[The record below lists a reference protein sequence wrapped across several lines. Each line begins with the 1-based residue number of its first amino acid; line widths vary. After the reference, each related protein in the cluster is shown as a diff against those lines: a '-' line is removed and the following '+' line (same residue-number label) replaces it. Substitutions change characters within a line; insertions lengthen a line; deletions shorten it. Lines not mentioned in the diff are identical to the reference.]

1 MGLLG
6 HVQGQISCSLELT
19 PLETGAAHRQG
30 TDPLQG
36 AFHGGGHGAGAEHVG
51 AEVGAVVDARQHQ
64 IRCFVHQ
71 FAQGQLHAIGRC
83 AAAGPGGHARCKQF
97 VRPFG
102 AQGGLQ
108 GQAVAGG
115 GAFLVGADHRDL
127 VTPGGRG
134 RSQGADPLGE
144 DPVVIAD
151 QDPHGSAD
159 GWGEPKRA
167 GCLQSG
173 PFRLCSV
180 SAPVTL
186 QQLTDQLDALEQQA
200 SAEIAEAADA
210 AALEQLR
217 VGLLGKK
224 GRLSGVLGAM
234 GKLPGQERP
243 VVGQR
248 ANVLKT
254 QVQTLLSDRLQ
265 AVQQAAM
272 AERIARESIDVTA
285 PPSGIPMGHRHPLI
299 TTTEEIVDLFL
310 GLGYSVAEGPEV
322 EKDHYNFTALNIP
335 EDHPARDMQDTFY
348 LGADL
353 LMRTHTSPVQI
364 RHLEQNP
371 PPVRIVAPGRVYR
384 RDAVDATHSPV
395 FHQVEVLAIDEGLDF
410 SHLRGTVMAFLKA
423 FFGDLP
429 VRFRASYFPFTEP
442 SAEVDVQW
450 RGRWL
455 EVMGCGM
462 VDPAVLEGL
471 GLDPERYSG
480 FAAGLGVERF
490 CMVRHGIDD
499 IRRLYTSDL
508 RFLEQ
513 F

>member
-1 MGLLG
+1 M
-6 HVQGQISCSLELT
+6 
-19 PLETGAAHRQG
+19 
-30 TDPLQG
+30 
-36 AFHGGGHGAGAEHVG
+36 
-51 AEVGAVVDARQHQ
+51 
-64 IRCFVHQ
+64 
-71 FAQGQLHAIGRC
+71 
-83 AAAGPGGHARCKQF
+83 
-97 VRPFG
+97 
-102 AQGGLQ
+102 
-108 GQAVAGG
+108 
-115 GAFLVGADHRDL
+115 
-127 VTPGGRG
+127 
-134 RSQGADPLGE
+134 
-144 DPVVIAD
+144 
-151 QDPHGSAD
+151 
-159 GWGEPKRA
+159 
-167 GCLQSG
+167 
-173 PFRLCSV
+173 

-200 SAEIAEAADA
+200 SAEIADAADA

-224 GRLSGVLGAM
+224 GRISGVLGAM
-234 GKLPGQERP
+234 GKLPGDERP
-243 VVGQR
+243 LVGQR

-254 QVQTLLSDRLQ
+254 QVKTLLSDRLQ

-285 PPSGIPMGHRHPLI
+285 PASGIPMGHRHPLI

-310 GLGYSVAEGPEV
+310 GMGYSVAEGPEV

-364 RHLEQNP
+364 RYLEQNP

-410 SHLRGTVMAFLKA
+410 SHLRGTVMAFLRA

>member
-1 MGLLG
+1 M
-6 HVQGQISCSLELT
+6 S
-19 PLETGAAHRQG
+19 
-30 TDPLQG
+30 
-36 AFHGGGHGAGAEHVG
+36 
-51 AEVGAVVDARQHQ
+51 
-64 IRCFVHQ
+64 
-71 FAQGQLHAIGRC
+71 
-83 AAAGPGGHARCKQF
+83 
-97 VRPFG
+97 
-102 AQGGLQ
+102 
-108 GQAVAGG
+108 
-115 GAFLVGADHRDL
+115 
-127 VTPGGRG
+127 
-134 RSQGADPLGE
+134 
-144 DPVVIAD
+144 
-151 QDPHGSAD
+151 
-159 GWGEPKRA
+159 
-167 GCLQSG
+167 
-173 PFRLCSV
+173 
-180 SAPVTL
+180 L
-186 QQLTDQLDALEQQA
+186 QQLTDQLEALE
-200 SAEIAEAADA
+200 AEAAEAISAASDA
-210 AALEQLR
+210 DALEQLR
-217 VGLLGKK
+217 IGLLGKK

-234 GKLPGQERP
+234 GKLPGDERP
-243 VVGQR
+243 LVGQR

-265 AVQQAAM
+265 AVKQAAM
-272 AERIARESIDVTA
+272 QARIASETLDVTA
-285 PPSGIPMGHRHPLI
+285 PAQGILMGHRHPLI
-299 TTTEEIVDLFL
+299 TTTEEIVDLFC
-310 GLGYSVAEGPEV
+310 GLGYQVEEGPEV
-322 EKDHYNFTALNIP
+322 ETDHHNFTALNIP
-335 EDHPARDMQDTFY
+335 PDHPARDMQDTFY
-348 LGADL
+348 LKDNL
-353 LMRTHTSPVQI
+353 LLRTHTSPVQI
-364 RHLEQNP
+364 RHLETHA

>member
-1 MGLLG
+1 
-6 HVQGQISCSLELT
+6 
-19 PLETGAAHRQG
+19 
-30 TDPLQG
+30 
-36 AFHGGGHGAGAEHVG
+36 
-51 AEVGAVVDARQHQ
+51 
-64 IRCFVHQ
+64 
-71 FAQGQLHAIGRC
+71 
-83 AAAGPGGHARCKQF
+83 
-97 VRPFG
+97 
-102 AQGGLQ
+102 
-108 GQAVAGG
+108 
-115 GAFLVGADHRDL
+115 
-127 VTPGGRG
+127 
-134 RSQGADPLGE
+134 
-144 DPVVIAD
+144 
-151 QDPHGSAD
+151 
-159 GWGEPKRA
+159 
-167 GCLQSG
+167 
-173 PFRLCSV
+173 V

-200 SAEIAEAADA
+200 AAEIAEAADA

-224 GRLSGVLGAM
+224 GRISGVLGAM
-234 GKLPGQERP
+234 GKLPGEERP
-243 VVGQR
+243 LVGQR

-254 QVQTLLSDRLQ
+254 QVQSLLGERLQ
-265 AVQQAAM
+265 AVKQAAM
-272 AERIARESIDVTA
+272 AERIAKESLDVTA
-285 PPSGIPMGHRHPLI
+285 PASGVPMGHRHPLI

-322 EKDHYNFTALNIP
+322 ERDHYNFTALNIP

-348 LGADL
+348 LGGDL

-364 RHLEQNP
+364 RHLEENP

>member
-1 MGLLG
+1 M
-6 HVQGQISCSLELT
+6 
-19 PLETGAAHRQG
+19 
-30 TDPLQG
+30 
-36 AFHGGGHGAGAEHVG
+36 
-51 AEVGAVVDARQHQ
+51 
-64 IRCFVHQ
+64 
-71 FAQGQLHAIGRC
+71 
-83 AAAGPGGHARCKQF
+83 
-97 VRPFG
+97 
-102 AQGGLQ
+102 
-108 GQAVAGG
+108 
-115 GAFLVGADHRDL
+115 
-127 VTPGGRG
+127 
-134 RSQGADPLGE
+134 
-144 DPVVIAD
+144 
-151 QDPHGSAD
+151 
-159 GWGEPKRA
+159 
-167 GCLQSG
+167 
-173 PFRLCSV
+173 

-224 GRLSGVLGAM
+224 GRLSAVLGAM

>member
-1 MGLLG
+1 M
-6 HVQGQISCSLELT
+6 
-19 PLETGAAHRQG
+19 
-30 TDPLQG
+30 
-36 AFHGGGHGAGAEHVG
+36 
-51 AEVGAVVDARQHQ
+51 
-64 IRCFVHQ
+64 
-71 FAQGQLHAIGRC
+71 
-83 AAAGPGGHARCKQF
+83 
-97 VRPFG
+97 
-102 AQGGLQ
+102 
-108 GQAVAGG
+108 
-115 GAFLVGADHRDL
+115 
-127 VTPGGRG
+127 
-134 RSQGADPLGE
+134 
-144 DPVVIAD
+144 
-151 QDPHGSAD
+151 
-159 GWGEPKRA
+159 
-167 GCLQSG
+167 
-173 PFRLCSV
+173 

-200 SAEIAEAADA
+200 SAEIADAADA

-224 GRLSGVLGAM
+224 GRISGVLGAM
-234 GKLPGQERP
+234 GKLPGDERP
-243 VVGQR
+243 LVGQR

-254 QVQTLLSDRLQ
+254 QVKTLLSDRLQ

-285 PPSGIPMGHRHPLI
+285 QASGIPMGHRHPLI

-310 GLGYSVAEGPEV
+310 GLGYSVSEGPEV

-364 RHLEQNP
+364 RYLEQNP

-410 SHLRGTVMAFLKA
+410 SHLRGTVMAFLRA

>member
-1 MGLLG
+1 MGA
-6 HVQGQISCSLELT
+6 T
-19 PLETGAAHRQG
+19 
-30 TDPLQG
+30 
-36 AFHGGGHGAGAEHVG
+36 
-51 AEVGAVVDARQHQ
+51 
-64 IRCFVHQ
+64 
-71 FAQGQLHAIGRC
+71 
-83 AAAGPGGHARCKQF
+83 
-97 VRPFG
+97 
-102 AQGGLQ
+102 
-108 GQAVAGG
+108 
-115 GAFLVGADHRDL
+115 
-127 VTPGGRG
+127 
-134 RSQGADPLGE
+134 
-144 DPVVIAD
+144 
-151 QDPHGSAD
+151 
-159 GWGEPKRA
+159 
-167 GCLQSG
+167 
-173 PFRLCSV
+173 V
-180 SAPVTL
+180 SL
-186 QQLTDQLDALEQQA
+186 QQLTDQLDALE
-200 SAEIAEAADA
+200 AEAAEAISSAADA
-210 AALEQLR
+210 EALEQLR

-234 GKLPGQERP
+234 GKLPGDERP
-243 VVGQR
+243 LVGQR
-248 ANVLKT
+248 ANMLKS
-254 QVQTLLSDRLQ
+254 QVQTLLNERLQ
-265 AVQQAAM
+265 AVKQAAM
-272 AERIARESIDVTA
+272 QARIAAETLDVTA
-285 PPSGIPMGHRHPLI
+285 PAEGIPMGHRHPLI
-299 TTTEEIVDLFL
+299 TTTEEIVDLFC
-310 GLGYSVAEGPEV
+310 GLGYQVEEGPEV
-322 EKDHYNFTALNIP
+322 ETDHHNFTALNIP
-335 EDHPARDMQDTFY
+335 PDHPARDMQDTFY
-348 LGADL
+348 LQDNL
-353 LMRTHTSPVQI
+353 LLRTHTSPVQI
-364 RHLEQNP
+364 RHLETHA

>member
-1 MGLLG
+1 M
-6 HVQGQISCSLELT
+6 
-19 PLETGAAHRQG
+19 
-30 TDPLQG
+30 
-36 AFHGGGHGAGAEHVG
+36 
-51 AEVGAVVDARQHQ
+51 
-64 IRCFVHQ
+64 
-71 FAQGQLHAIGRC
+71 
-83 AAAGPGGHARCKQF
+83 
-97 VRPFG
+97 
-102 AQGGLQ
+102 
-108 GQAVAGG
+108 
-115 GAFLVGADHRDL
+115 
-127 VTPGGRG
+127 
-134 RSQGADPLGE
+134 
-144 DPVVIAD
+144 
-151 QDPHGSAD
+151 
-159 GWGEPKRA
+159 
-167 GCLQSG
+167 
-173 PFRLCSV
+173 

-200 SAEIAEAADA
+200 AAEIAQAADA
-210 AALEQLR
+210 AALEKLR

-224 GRLSGVLGAM
+224 GRISGVLGAM

-243 VVGQR
+243 LVGQR

-254 QVQTLLSDRLQ
+254 QVQSLLGERLQ
-265 AVQQAAM
+265 AVKQAAM
-272 AERIARESIDVTA
+272 AERIARESLDVTA
-285 PPSGIPMGHRHPLI
+285 PASGVPMGHRHPLI

-322 EKDHYNFTALNIP
+322 ERDHYNFTALNIP

-348 LGADL
+348 LGGDL

-364 RHLEQNP
+364 RHLEENP

>member
-1 MGLLG
+1 M
-6 HVQGQISCSLELT
+6 
-19 PLETGAAHRQG
+19 
-30 TDPLQG
+30 
-36 AFHGGGHGAGAEHVG
+36 
-51 AEVGAVVDARQHQ
+51 
-64 IRCFVHQ
+64 
-71 FAQGQLHAIGRC
+71 
-83 AAAGPGGHARCKQF
+83 
-97 VRPFG
+97 
-102 AQGGLQ
+102 
-108 GQAVAGG
+108 
-115 GAFLVGADHRDL
+115 
-127 VTPGGRG
+127 
-134 RSQGADPLGE
+134 
-144 DPVVIAD
+144 
-151 QDPHGSAD
+151 
-159 GWGEPKRA
+159 
-167 GCLQSG
+167 
-173 PFRLCSV
+173 

-200 SAEIAEAADA
+200 AAEIAEAADA

-224 GRLSGVLGAM
+224 GRISGVLGAM
-234 GKLPGQERP
+234 GKLPGEERP
-243 VVGQR
+243 LVGQR

-254 QVQTLLSDRLQ
+254 QVQSLLGERLQ
-265 AVQQAAM
+265 AVKQAAM
-272 AERIARESIDVTA
+272 AERIARESLDVTA
-285 PPSGIPMGHRHPLI
+285 PASGVPMGHRHPLI

-322 EKDHYNFTALNIP
+322 ERDHYNFTALNIP

-348 LGADL
+348 LKGDL

-410 SHLRGTVMAFLKA
+410 SHLRGTVTQFLRT

-462 VDPAVLEGL
+462 VDPAVLEGM
-471 GLDPERYSG
+471 GLDPERWSG

-499 IRRLYTSDL
+499 IRRLFTSDL

>member
-1 MGLLG
+1 MSAI
-6 HVQGQISCSLELT
+6 ISL
-19 PLETGAAHRQG
+19 
-30 TDPLQG
+30 
-36 AFHGGGHGAGAEHVG
+36 
-51 AEVGAVVDARQHQ
+51 
-64 IRCFVHQ
+64 
-71 FAQGQLHAIGRC
+71 
-83 AAAGPGGHARCKQF
+83 K
-97 VRPFG
+97 
-102 AQGGLQ
+102 
-108 GQAVAGG
+108 
-115 GAFLVGADHRDL
+115 
-127 VTPGGRG
+127 
-134 RSQGADPLGE
+134 
-144 DPVVIAD
+144 
-151 QDPHGSAD
+151 
-159 GWGEPKRA
+159 
-167 GCLQSG
+167 
-173 PFRLCSV
+173 
-180 SAPVTL
+180 
-186 QQLTDQLDALEQQA
+186 QLTDQLDDLE
-200 SAEIAEAADA
+200 AEAVSAITAANDAD
-210 AALEQLR
+210 ALEQLR
-217 VGLLGKK
+217 VSLLGKK

-234 GKLPGQERP
+234 GKLPGNERP
-243 VVGQR
+243 LVGQR
-248 ANVLKT
+248 ANVLKN
-254 QVQTLLSDRLQ
+254 QVQELLAERLQ
-265 AVQQAAM
+265 VVKSAAL
-272 AERIARESIDVTA
+272 AERLARETIDVTA

-299 TTTEEIVDLFL
+299 TTTEQIVDLFC
-310 GLGYSVAEGPEV
+310 GLGYRVAEGPEV
-322 EKDHYNFTALNIP
+322 ETDYYNFSALNIP

-348 LGADL
+348 LGGNL
-353 LMRTHTSPVQI
+353 LLRTHTSPVQI
-364 RHLEQNP
+364 RYLEQNP

-423 FFGDLP
+423 FFGDMP

-471 GLDPERYSG
+471 GLDPERWSG

>member
-1 MGLLG
+1 M
-6 HVQGQISCSLELT
+6 
-19 PLETGAAHRQG
+19 
-30 TDPLQG
+30 
-36 AFHGGGHGAGAEHVG
+36 
-51 AEVGAVVDARQHQ
+51 
-64 IRCFVHQ
+64 
-71 FAQGQLHAIGRC
+71 
-83 AAAGPGGHARCKQF
+83 
-97 VRPFG
+97 
-102 AQGGLQ
+102 
-108 GQAVAGG
+108 
-115 GAFLVGADHRDL
+115 
-127 VTPGGRG
+127 
-134 RSQGADPLGE
+134 
-144 DPVVIAD
+144 
-151 QDPHGSAD
+151 
-159 GWGEPKRA
+159 
-167 GCLQSG
+167 
-173 PFRLCSV
+173 

-200 SAEIAEAADA
+200 AAEIAEAADA

-224 GRLSGVLGAM
+224 GRISGVLGAM
-234 GKLPGQERP
+234 GKLPGEERP
-243 VVGQR
+243 LVGQR

-254 QVQTLLSDRLQ
+254 QVQSLLGERLQ
-265 AVQQAAM
+265 AVKQAAM
-272 AERIARESIDVTA
+272 AERIARESLDVTA
-285 PPSGIPMGHRHPLI
+285 PASGVPMGHRHPLI

-322 EKDHYNFTALNIP
+322 ERDHYNFTALNIP

-348 LGADL
+348 LGGDL

-364 RHLEQNP
+364 RHLEENP

-462 VDPAVLEGL
+462 VDPAVLEGM
-471 GLDPERYSG
+471 GLDPERWSG

-499 IRRLYTSDL
+499 IRRLFTSDL
-508 RFLEQ
+508 RFLDQ

>member
-1 MGLLG
+1 MGA
-6 HVQGQISCSLELT
+6 T
-19 PLETGAAHRQG
+19 
-30 TDPLQG
+30 
-36 AFHGGGHGAGAEHVG
+36 
-51 AEVGAVVDARQHQ
+51 
-64 IRCFVHQ
+64 
-71 FAQGQLHAIGRC
+71 
-83 AAAGPGGHARCKQF
+83 
-97 VRPFG
+97 
-102 AQGGLQ
+102 
-108 GQAVAGG
+108 
-115 GAFLVGADHRDL
+115 
-127 VTPGGRG
+127 
-134 RSQGADPLGE
+134 
-144 DPVVIAD
+144 
-151 QDPHGSAD
+151 
-159 GWGEPKRA
+159 
-167 GCLQSG
+167 
-173 PFRLCSV
+173 V
-180 SAPVTL
+180 SL
-186 QQLTDQLDALEQQA
+186 QQLTDQLDALE
-200 SAEIAEAADA
+200 AEAAEAISSAADA
-210 AALEQLR
+210 EALEQLR

-234 GKLPGQERP
+234 GKLPGAERP
-243 VVGQR
+243 LVGQR
-248 ANVLKT
+248 ANVLKS
-254 QVQTLLSDRLQ
+254 QVQTLLNERLQ
-265 AVQQAAM
+265 AVKQAAM
-272 AERIARESIDVTA
+272 QARIAAETLDVTA
-285 PPSGIPMGHRHPLI
+285 PAEGIPMGHRHPLI
-299 TTTEEIVDLFL
+299 TTTEEIVDLFC
-310 GLGYSVAEGPEV
+310 GLGYQVEEGPEV
-322 EKDHYNFTALNIP
+322 ETDHHNFTALNIP
-335 EDHPARDMQDTFY
+335 PDHPARDMQDTFY
-348 LGADL
+348 LRDNL
-353 LMRTHTSPVQI
+353 LLRTHTSPVQI
-364 RHLEQNP
+364 RHLETHA

>member
-1 MGLLG
+1 
-6 HVQGQISCSLELT
+6 
-19 PLETGAAHRQG
+19 
-30 TDPLQG
+30 
-36 AFHGGGHGAGAEHVG
+36 
-51 AEVGAVVDARQHQ
+51 
-64 IRCFVHQ
+64 
-71 FAQGQLHAIGRC
+71 
-83 AAAGPGGHARCKQF
+83 
-97 VRPFG
+97 
-102 AQGGLQ
+102 
-108 GQAVAGG
+108 
-115 GAFLVGADHRDL
+115 
-127 VTPGGRG
+127 
-134 RSQGADPLGE
+134 
-144 DPVVIAD
+144 
-151 QDPHGSAD
+151 
-159 GWGEPKRA
+159 
-167 GCLQSG
+167 
-173 PFRLCSV
+173 V

-200 SAEIAEAADA
+200 SAEIADAADS

-224 GRLSGVLGAM
+224 GRISGVLGAM
-234 GKLPGQERP
+234 GKLPGEERP
-243 VVGQR
+243 LVGQR
-248 ANVLKT
+248 ANVLKN
-254 QVQTLLSDRLQ
+254 QVKTLLSERLQ

-285 PPSGIPMGHRHPLI
+285 PASGIPMGHRHPLI

-364 RHLEQNP
+364 RYLEQNP

>member
-1 MGLLG
+1 M
-6 HVQGQISCSLELT
+6 
-19 PLETGAAHRQG
+19 
-30 TDPLQG
+30 
-36 AFHGGGHGAGAEHVG
+36 
-51 AEVGAVVDARQHQ
+51 
-64 IRCFVHQ
+64 
-71 FAQGQLHAIGRC
+71 
-83 AAAGPGGHARCKQF
+83 
-97 VRPFG
+97 
-102 AQGGLQ
+102 
-108 GQAVAGG
+108 
-115 GAFLVGADHRDL
+115 
-127 VTPGGRG
+127 
-134 RSQGADPLGE
+134 
-144 DPVVIAD
+144 
-151 QDPHGSAD
+151 
-159 GWGEPKRA
+159 
-167 GCLQSG
+167 
-173 PFRLCSV
+173 

-200 SAEIAEAADA
+200 AAEIAEASDA

-224 GRLSGVLGAM
+224 GRISGVLGAM
-234 GKLPGQERP
+234 GKLPGEERP
-243 VVGQR
+243 LVGQR

-254 QVQTLLSDRLQ
+254 QVQSLLGERLQ
-265 AVQQAAM
+265 AVKQAAM
-272 AERIARESIDVTA
+272 AERIARESLDVTA
-285 PPSGIPMGHRHPLI
+285 PASGVPMGHRHPLI

-322 EKDHYNFTALNIP
+322 ERDYYNFTALNIP

-348 LGADL
+348 LGGDL

-364 RHLEQNP
+364 RHLEENP

>member
-1 MGLLG
+1 M
-6 HVQGQISCSLELT
+6 SAS
-19 PLETGAAHRQG
+19 
-30 TDPLQG
+30 
-36 AFHGGGHGAGAEHVG
+36 
-51 AEVGAVVDARQHQ
+51 
-64 IRCFVHQ
+64 
-71 FAQGQLHAIGRC
+71 
-83 AAAGPGGHARCKQF
+83 
-97 VRPFG
+97 
-102 AQGGLQ
+102 
-108 GQAVAGG
+108 
-115 GAFLVGADHRDL
+115 
-127 VTPGGRG
+127 VT
-134 RSQGADPLGE
+134 
-144 DPVVIAD
+144 V
-151 QDPHGSAD
+151 
-159 GWGEPKRA
+159 
-167 GCLQSG
+167 
-173 PFRLCSV
+173 
-180 SAPVTL
+180 

-200 SAEIAEAADA
+200 SVDISEASDA
-210 AALEQLR
+210 QALEQLR
-217 VGLLGKK
+217 IGLLGKK
-224 GRLSGVLGAM
+224 GRISGVLGAM
-234 GKLPGQERP
+234 GKLPGQDRP
-243 VVGQR
+243 LVGQR

-254 QVQTLLSDRLQ
+254 QVQALLADRLE
-265 AVQQAAM
+265 AVKAAAM
-272 AERIARESIDVTA
+272 EERIARETIDVTA
-285 PPSGIPMGHRHPLI
+285 PASGVPLGHRHPLI

-310 GLGYSVAEGPEV
+310 GLGYCVAEGPEV
-322 EKDHYNFTALNIP
+322 EQDHYNFSALNIP

-348 LGADL
+348 LKDDL
-353 LMRTHTSPVQI
+353 LLRTHTSPVQI

-471 GLDPERYSG
+471 GLDPERWSG

-499 IRRLYTSDL
+499 IRRLYTSDV

>member
-1 MGLLG
+1 M
-6 HVQGQISCSLELT
+6 
-19 PLETGAAHRQG
+19 
-30 TDPLQG
+30 
-36 AFHGGGHGAGAEHVG
+36 
-51 AEVGAVVDARQHQ
+51 
-64 IRCFVHQ
+64 
-71 FAQGQLHAIGRC
+71 
-83 AAAGPGGHARCKQF
+83 
-97 VRPFG
+97 
-102 AQGGLQ
+102 
-108 GQAVAGG
+108 
-115 GAFLVGADHRDL
+115 
-127 VTPGGRG
+127 
-134 RSQGADPLGE
+134 
-144 DPVVIAD
+144 
-151 QDPHGSAD
+151 SAT
-159 GWGEPKRA
+159 
-167 GCLQSG
+167 
-173 PFRLCSV
+173 V
-180 SAPVTL
+180 SL
-186 QQLTDQLDALEQQA
+186 QQLTDQLDALE
-200 SAEIAEAADA
+200 AEAAEAISSAADA
-210 AALEQLR
+210 EALEQLR
-217 VGLLGKK
+217 IGLLGKK

-234 GKLPGQERP
+234 GKLPGDERP
-243 VVGQR
+243 LVGQR
-248 ANVLKT
+248 ANVLKS

-265 AVQQAAM
+265 SVKQVAM
-272 AERIARESIDVTA
+272 EARIAAETLDVTA
-285 PPSGIPMGHRHPLI
+285 PAQGVPMGHRHPLI
-299 TTTEEIVDLFL
+299 TTTEEIVDLFC
-310 GLGYSVAEGPEV
+310 GLGYQVVEGPEV
-322 EKDHYNFTALNIP
+322 ETDHHNFTALNIP
-335 EDHPARDMQDTFY
+335 PDHPARDMQDTFY
-348 LGADL
+348 LKDNL
-353 LMRTHTSPVQI
+353 LLRTHTSPVQI
-364 RHLEQNP
+364 RHLESHA

>member
-1 MGLLG
+1 M
-6 HVQGQISCSLELT
+6 
-19 PLETGAAHRQG
+19 
-30 TDPLQG
+30 
-36 AFHGGGHGAGAEHVG
+36 
-51 AEVGAVVDARQHQ
+51 
-64 IRCFVHQ
+64 
-71 FAQGQLHAIGRC
+71 
-83 AAAGPGGHARCKQF
+83 
-97 VRPFG
+97 
-102 AQGGLQ
+102 
-108 GQAVAGG
+108 
-115 GAFLVGADHRDL
+115 
-127 VTPGGRG
+127 
-134 RSQGADPLGE
+134 
-144 DPVVIAD
+144 
-151 QDPHGSAD
+151 
-159 GWGEPKRA
+159 
-167 GCLQSG
+167 
-173 PFRLCSV
+173 

-200 SAEIAEAADA
+200 AAEIAEAADA

-224 GRLSGVLGAM
+224 GRISGVLGAM
-234 GKLPGQERP
+234 GKLPGEERP
-243 VVGQR
+243 LVGQR

-254 QVQTLLSDRLQ
+254 QVQSLLGERLQ
-265 AVQQAAM
+265 AVKQAAM
-272 AERIARESIDVTA
+272 AERIARESLDVTA
-285 PPSGIPMGHRHPLI
+285 PASGVPMGHRHPLI

-322 EKDHYNFTALNIP
+322 ERDHYNFTALNIP

-471 GLDPERYSG
+471 GLDPERHSG